1 MKAGIDWRLL
11 REVSRS
17 FYLTLRLLPVRVR
30 PTIALAYL
38 LARLSDTKADGAT
51 SDAERELLAREE
63 ELRTALKESEDKE
76 EIATVWATIQEG
88 QDFDGTRFPPGA
100 PALSPAEL
108 DRYTYL
114 VAGCVGDFWTRV
126 CAKHLPHFAR
136 LPHDEMLEAGVQFGK
151 GLQYVNVLRDRAA
164 DSSLGRVYL
173 PRESFNHALAIARGH
188 LLGAEKYVK
197 ALRIRRLRMAC
208 ALPLLLG
215 RETLDLIEKNPDA
228 PRVKV
233 ARSRVWLLLARSVV
247 Y

>member
-1 MKAGIDWRLL
+1 MPEIDWHLVRG
-11 REVSRS
+11 VSRS
-17 FYLTLRLLPVRVR
+17 FYLTLRLLPTRVR

-51 SDAERELLAREE
+51 SDSERELLARED
-63 ELRTALKESEDKE
+63 ELRAALKASEDRE
-76 EIATVWATIQEG
+76 EIASVWATIQEG
-88 QDFDGTRFPPGA
+88 QDFDGSRFPPGA
-100 PALSPAEL
+100 PPLSAAEL

-114 VAGCVGDFWTRV
+114 VAGCVGEFWTRV
-126 CAKHLPHFAR
+126 CTKHLPHFAS
-136 LPHDEMLEAGVQFGK
+136 LPHEEMLEAGVQFGK

-173 PRESFNHALAIARGH
+173 RPESISHALAVARGH

-208 ALPLLLG
+208 ALPMLLG
-215 RETLDLIEKNPDA
+215 RETLELIEKNPGA

-247 Y
+247 C